1 MRIKFSKNIDDKQN
15 RVSIHIDKLVIS
27 LNLDRIINIQRYIIK
42 QIFKASANLFCKFT
56 TSIQF

>member
-27 LNLDRIINIQRYIIK
+27 LNLDRIRYIIK